1 MITKYVVNKIASY
14 YEGKDIFEDDGSIEH
29 ILPESNDINNNNN
42 NNIGNLILLEQVLNG
57 EADCLEYIDKITV
70 YKKSSYKW
78 IKEFV
83 SSNTEWS
90 DDKIQE
96 RSKKLSEFYYTKI
109 LAKEISLNALKR

>member
-1 MITKYVVNKIASY
+1 MLLIISNVTDAWAYTH
-14 YEGKDIFEDDGSIEH
+14 KDM
-29 ILPESNDINNNNN
+29 
-42 NNIGNLILLEQVLNG
+42 QKR
-57 EADCLEYIDKITV
+57 EYIDKITV

-109 LAKEISLNALKR
+109 LAKKISLNALKR